1 MSGNLLTPLKIVSRA
16 PQNSLPK
23 ALDLFLLDCRSRRL
37 APKTVTFYE
46 TQLKPALGF
55 FESTGITELA
65 QVDPYTLR
73 AYLVALQ
80 DRELKDNSIHAAA
93 RSLRV
98 FFNFLVREE
107 LLAVS
112 PMNKVR
118 MPVRD
123 KKVLP
128 AFSLD
133 EVNSLL
139 EAVTGSVRDTAIVL
153 CLLDSGLR
161 AAEFVALDIA
171 DIDSQTGAVK
181 VRLGKGRKSR
191 TSFLGNRA
199 QKAVKKWLLARPEA
213 RQTEPLWTS
222 STTGE
227 RLTQD
232 GLRQLLQRIAARSEV
247 PNCHPHTFRRTF
259 ALWSLRA
266 GMDLQR
272 LAGLLGHADLSVLRQ
287 YLALVETDLQEAH
300 SLFGPVD
307 SFTPE
312 KRSKTR

>member
-1 MSGNLLTPLKIVSRA
+1 MSGNLLTPLKIVSKA
-16 PQNSLPK
+16 PQTSFFK
-23 ALDLFLLDCRSRRL
+23 AVDMFILDCRSRRL

-46 TQLKPALGF
+46 TQLKPALLF
-55 FESTGITELA
+55 CEATGITELA
-65 QVDPYTLR
+65 QVDPYTIR

-80 DRELKDNSIHAAA
+80 ERNLRDNSIHAAA

-128 AFSLD
+128 AFAPD
-133 EVNSLL
+133 EVNCLL
-139 EAVTGSVRDTAIVL
+139 EAVKGSVRDTAIVL

-161 AAEFVALDIA
+161 AAEFVALNIE

-199 QKAVKKWLLARPEA
+199 QKAVKKWLLTRPDSKP
-213 RQTEPLWTS
+213 TDSLWTS

-232 GLRQLLQRIAARSEV
+232 GLRQLLQRIATKSGV
-247 PNCHPHTFRRTF
+247 PHCHPHTFRRTF

-312 KRSKTR
+312 KRSRIR